1 MKLIIKAINI
11 MKSLIV
17 GTDFSEGSYVALEL
31 AVDIANRM
39 RCGIKLVWVRREKML
54 FTGEQLDMLTNLAQD
69 KMKSLCDKYSPLLEA
84 GTIQCEI
91 LNGKVSTAIADAARR
106 ELAPMIVIGTN
117 GASGFEKFFVGSQA
131 VRIVQDSPCPVLTMR
146 QGYDFHKRLERIVVP
161 IRVNSNSRQKVP
173 PAAAMARI
181 FGSTVHILGLLDL
194 KEEESALRTY
204 IGQSID
210 YLEREGIPYHF
221 EIRTYSTYSDTVL
234 RYADEI
240 KADLVIIN
248 TEQDRVISQFFLG
261 TNAQQVVHKSQIPVL
276 CIHPEDYI
284 NVAAKV

>member
-1 MKLIIKAINI
+1 
-11 MKSLIV
+11 
-17 GTDFSEGSYVALEL
+17 VALEL
-31 AVDIANRM
+31 ACDIANRM
-39 RCGIKLVWVRREKML
+39 QCGITLVWVRREKML
-54 FTGEQLDMLTNLAQD
+54 FTGEQMEMLTTLAKD
-69 KMKSLCDKYSPLLEA
+69 KLQALCDKYNPMMKHGRIEQR
-84 GTIQCEI
+84 IV
-91 LNGKVSTAIADAARR
+91 NGKVSTAIAEVARL
-106 ELAPMIVIGTN
+106 ELSPLIVIGTN
-117 GASGFEKFFVGSQA
+117 GASGFEKFVLGSQA
-131 VRIVQDSPCPVLTMR
+131 ARIVQDSPCPVLTMR

-161 IRVNSNSRQKVP
+161 LRVNANSRQKVP
-173 PAAAMARI
+173 PAAAMAKI
-181 FGSTVHILGLLDL
+181 FGSEVYILGLLDL

-210 YLEREGIPYHF
+210 FLEREKVPYQF
-221 EIRTYSTYSDTVL
+221 EIKTYSTYSDTVL
-234 RYADEI
+234 HYADEI

>member
-1 MKLIIKAINI
+1 
-11 MKSLIV
+11 MKSIIV
-17 GTDFSEGSYVALEL
+17 GTDFSQGSYVALEL

-39 RCGIKLVWVRREKML
+39 RCDILLVWVRREKML
-54 FTGEQLDMLTNLAQD
+54 FTGEQMDMLTNLATD
-69 KMKSLCDKYSPLLEA
+69 KLRSLCEKFQPLMDG
-84 GTIQCEI
+84 GTIHHAI

-106 ELAPMIVIGTN
+106 ELSPMIVIGTN
-117 GASGFEKFFVGSQA
+117 GASGFEKFFIGSQA
-131 VRIVQDSPCPVLTMR
+131 ARIVQDSPCPVLTMR

-161 IRVNSNSRQKVP
+161 IRVNANSRQKVP
-173 PAAAMARI
+173 PAAAMAKI
-181 FGSTVHILGLLDL
+181 FGSEVHILGLLDL

-210 YLEREGIPYHF
+210 FLEREGVPYHF

-234 RYADEI
+234 KYADDI

-248 TEQDRVISQFFLG
+248 TEQDRVISQIFLG
-261 TNAQQVVHKSQIPVL
+261 TNAQQVVHKAQIPVL

-284 NVAAKV
+284 NVAARV

>member
-1 MKLIIKAINI
+1 
-11 MKSLIV
+11 MKSIIV

-31 AVDIANRM
+31 AVDVANRM
-39 RCGIKLVWVRREKML
+39 QCDILLVWVRREKML
-54 FTGEQLDMLTNLAQD
+54 FTGDQLEMLSTLAKEKLQALCEKYAP
-69 KMKSLCDKYSPLLEA
+69 KMTRGSIHH
-84 GTIQCEI
+84 TIVS
-91 LNGKVSTAIADAARR
+91 GRVSTAISEVAKR
-106 ELAPMIVIGTN
+106 ELSPLIVIGTN
-117 GASGFEKFFVGSQA
+117 GASGFEKYLIGSQA
-131 VRIVQDSPCPVLTMR
+131 ARIVQDSPCPVLTIR

-161 IRVNSNSRQKVP
+161 LRVNTNSRQKVP
-173 PAAAMARI
+173 PAATMAKI
-181 FGSTVHILGLLDL
+181 FGSEVHILGLRDL

-204 IGQSID
+204 IGQSTD

-221 EIRTYSTYSDTVL
+221 EIRNYSTYSDTVL
-234 RYADEI
+234 GYADEI

-284 NVAAKV
+284 NIAAKV

>member
-1 MKLIIKAINI
+1 
-11 MKSLIV
+11 MKSIVV

-31 AVDIANRM
+31 AIDIANRM
-39 RCGIKLVWVRREKML
+39 QCGITLVWVRREKKL
-54 FTGEQLDMLTNLAQD
+54 FTGEQMEMLTNLALD
-69 KMKSLCDKYSPLLEA
+69 KLQTLCEKYNPMMKHGRIEQR
-84 GTIQCEI
+84 IV
-91 LNGKVSTAIADAARR
+91 NGKVSTAIADVARQ
-106 ELAPMIVIGTN
+106 ELSPLIVIGTN
-117 GASGFEKFFVGSQA
+117 GASGFEKFVIGSQA
-131 VRIVQDSPCPVLTMR
+131 ARIVQDSPCPVLTIR

-161 IRVNSNSRQKVP
+161 LRVNANSRQKVP
-173 PAAAMARI
+173 PAAAMAKI
-181 FGSTVHILGLLDL
+181 FGSEVYILGLLDL

-210 YLEREGIPYHF
+210 FLERENVPYHF

-234 RYADEI
+234 HYADEI

-248 TEQDRVISQFFLG
+248 TEQDRLISQFFLG

>member
-1 MKLIIKAINI
+1 
-11 MKSLIV
+11 MKSIVV

-31 AVDIANRM
+31 AIDIANRM
-39 RCGIKLVWVRREKML
+39 QCGITLVWVRREKKL
-54 FTGEQLDMLTNLAQD
+54 FTGEQMEMLTNLALD
-69 KMKSLCDKYSPLLEA
+69 KLQTLCEKYNPMMKHGRIEQR
-84 GTIQCEI
+84 IV
-91 LNGKVSTAIADAARR
+91 NGKVSTAIADVARQ
-106 ELAPMIVIGTN
+106 ELSPLIVIGTN
-117 GASGFEKFFVGSQA
+117 GASGFEKFVIGSQA
-131 VRIVQDSPCPVLTMR
+131 ARIVQDSPCPVLTMR

-161 IRVNSNSRQKVP
+161 LRVNANSRQKVP
-173 PAAAMARI
+173 PAAAMAKI
-181 FGSTVHILGLLDL
+181 FGSEVHILGLLDL

-210 YLEREGIPYHF
+210 FLERENVPYHF

-234 RYADEI
+234 HYADEI

-248 TEQDRVISQFFLG
+248 TEQDRLISQFFLG

>member
-1 MKLIIKAINI
+1 MSNNKKQDF
-11 MKSLIV
+11 MKSIVV

-39 RCGIKLVWVRREKML
+39 QCDILLVWVRREKML
-54 FTGEQLDMLTNLAQD
+54 FTGEQMDMLTNLAKD
-69 KMKSLCDKYSPLLEA
+69 KLQMLCEKHQSSMKY
-84 GTIQCEI
+84 GTIHHTI
-91 LNGKVSTAIADAARR
+91 VNGKVSTAIAEVAKR

-117 GASGFEKFFVGSQA
+117 GASGFEKFFIGSQA
-131 VRIVQDSPCPVLTMR
+131 ARIVQDSPCPVLTMR
-146 QGYDFHKRLERIVVP
+146 QGYNFHKRLERIVVP
-161 IRVNSNSRQKVP
+161 LRVNSNSRQKVP
-173 PAAAMARI
+173 PAATMAKI
-181 FGSTVHILGLLDL
+181 FDSEVHILGLLDL

-210 YLEREGIPYHF
+210 YLEREHVPYHF
-221 EIRTYSTYSDTVL
+221 EIRSYSTYSDTVL
-234 RYADEI
+234 KYADDI

-248 TEQDRVISQFFLG
+248 TEQDRVISQIFLG

-284 NVAAKV
+284 NIAAKV

>member
-1 MKLIIKAINI
+1 
-11 MKSLIV
+11 MKSIVV

-31 AVDIANRM
+31 AIDIANRM
-39 RCGIKLVWVRREKML
+39 QCGITLVWVRREKKL
-54 FTGEQLDMLTNLAQD
+54 FTGEQMEMLTNLALD
-69 KMKSLCDKYSPLLEA
+69 KLQTLCEKYNPMMKHGRIEQR
-84 GTIQCEI
+84 IV
-91 LNGKVSTAIADAARR
+91 NGKVSTAIADVARQ
-106 ELAPMIVIGTN
+106 ELSPLIVIGTN
-117 GASGFEKFFVGSQA
+117 GASGFEKFVIGSQA
-131 VRIVQDSPCPVLTMR
+131 ARIVQDSPCPVLTIR

-161 IRVNSNSRQKVP
+161 LRVNANSRQKVP
-173 PAAAMARI
+173 PAAAMAKI
-181 FGSTVHILGLLDL
+181 FGSEVHILGLLDL

-210 YLEREGIPYHF
+210 FLERENVPYNF

-234 RYADEI
+234 HYADEI

-248 TEQDRVISQFFLG
+248 TEQDRLISQFFLG

>member
-1 MKLIIKAINI
+1 
-11 MKSLIV
+11 MKSIIV

-31 AVDIANRM
+31 AVDVANRM
-39 RCGIKLVWVRREKML
+39 QCDIMLVWVRREKML
-54 FTGEQLDMLTNLAQD
+54 FTGEQLDMLTSLA
-69 KMKSLCDKYSPLLEA
+69 KEKLMSLCEKYAPKMTVGSIHYSIV
-84 GTIQCEI
+84 G
-91 LNGKVSTAIADAARR
+91 GRVSTALAEVARR
-106 ELAPMIVIGTN
+106 ELSPLIVIGTN
-117 GASGFEKFFVGSQA
+117 GASGFEKYVIGSQA
-131 VRIVQDSPCPVLTMR
+131 ARIVQDSPCPVLTMR

-161 IRVNSNSRQKVP
+161 LRVNSNSRQKVP
-173 PAAAMARI
+173 PAATMARI
-181 FGSTVHILGLLDL
+181 FGSEVHILGLLDL

-210 YLEREGIPYHF
+210 YLERENVPYHF

-234 RYADEI
+234 HYADEI

-248 TEQDRVISQFFLG
+248 TEQDRVISQLFLG

-284 NVAAKV
+284 NIASKV